1 MIISMTGF
9 GKSEGSYKGR
19 KYYVEIR
26 SVNNR
31 YSDLSLR
38 YPRQFASYDF
48 ELKEIVKKKIS
59 RGKISVNI
67 TAESQETAIGN
78 LNLDS
83 VLIKKYAEELNKINS
98 LIGSDEKVR
107 LEHILR
113 LAEMS
118 SPEVSTES
126 DESEK
131 IFLFKLVDKAV
142 EDLNN
147 MKKKE
152 GDALKKDIIERI
164 NFIKKDSEIITKLS
178 SSKTSVLRKKLKDKI
193 NNLLSDNKLIDESR
207 LETEIILYAER
218 IDITEELIRLKSH
231 IKYFTDNIK
240 SSELS
245 GRRLNFLTQ
254 EINREVNTIS
264 SKSMDAEISQR
275 GAVMKEE
282 LEKIREQLQNVE

>member
-1 MIISMTGF
+1 
-9 GKSEGSYKGR
+9 
-19 KYYVEIR
+19 
-26 SVNNR
+26 
-31 YSDLSLR
+31 
-38 YPRQFASYDF
+38 
-48 ELKEIVKKKIS
+48 
-59 RGKISVNI
+59 
-67 TAESQETAIGN
+67 
-78 LNLDS
+78 
-83 VLIKKYAEELNKINS
+83 
-98 LIGSDEKVR
+98 
-107 LEHILR
+107 
-113 LAEMS
+113 
-118 SPEVSTES
+118 
-126 DESEK
+126 
-131 IFLFKLVDKAV
+131 
-142 EDLNN
+142 

>member
-9 GKSEGSYKGR
+9 GKSEGTYKGK
-19 KYYVEIR
+19 KYYIEIR

-48 ELKEIVKKKIS
+48 ELKEIVRKKIS

-67 TAESQETAIGN
+67 SAESQETAIGN

-83 VLIKKYAEELNKINS
+83 GLIKKYADELNKINAM
-98 LIGSDEKVR
+98 IGSDEKIR
-107 LEHILR
+107 LEHILS
-113 LAEMS
+113 LAEMT

-131 IFLFKLVDKAV
+131 VFLFKLIDKAV
-142 EDLNN
+142 DDLNN

-152 GDALKKDIIERI
+152 GDALKKDILERI
-164 NFIKKDSEIITKLS
+164 NFIKKESEIISKLS
-178 SSKTSVLRKKLKDKI
+178 SSKTSVLRKKLKEKI

-275 GAVMKEE
+275 GAVLKEE

>member
-9 GKSEGSYKGR
+9 GKSEGTYKGK
-19 KYYVEIR
+19 KYYIEIR

-48 ELKEIVKKKIS
+48 ELKEIVRKKIS

-67 TAESQETAIGN
+67 SAESQETAIGN

-83 VLIKKYAEELNKINS
+83 GLIKKYADELNKINVM
-98 LIGSDEKVR
+98 IGSDEKIR
-107 LEHILR
+107 LEHILS
-113 LAEMS
+113 LAEMT
-118 SPEVSTES
+118 SPEISSES

-131 IFLFKLVDKAV
+131 IFLFKLIDKAV
-142 EDLNN
+142 DDLNN

-164 NFIKKDSEIITKLS
+164 NFIKKESEIISKLS
-178 SSKTSVLRKKLKDKI
+178 SSKTSVLRKKLKEKI

-207 LETEIILYAER
+207 LETEIVLYAER

>member
-9 GKSEGSYKGR
+9 GKSEGTYKGK
-19 KYYVEIR
+19 KYYIEIR

-48 ELKEIVKKKIS
+48 ELKEIVRKKIS

-67 TAESQETAIGN
+67 SAESQETAIGN

-83 VLIKKYAEELNKINS
+83 GLIKKYADELNKINVM
-98 LIGSDEKVR
+98 IGSDEKIR
-107 LEHILR
+107 LEHILS
-113 LAEMS
+113 LAEMT

-131 IFLFKLVDKAV
+131 IFLFKLIDKAV
-142 EDLNN
+142 DDLNN

-164 NFIKKDSEIITKLS
+164 NFIKKESEIISKLS
-178 SSKTSVLRKKLKDKI
+178 SSKTSVLRKKLKEKI

-207 LETEIILYAER
+207 LETEIVLYAER